1 MLHLV
6 VDCVVDCF
14 VIIYI
19 SEICSVA
26 NGASKKEVGRAK
38 EFIVKQLEE
47 EMGKS
52 MEMGTIHAGDFLVC
66 EFVFSYCCKPNLSA
80 FSYFY
85 DLLIEKSVNFFGFV
99 STSMWL

>member
-6 VDCVVDCF
+6 VDCVVECF

-19 SEICSVA
+19 SEIFSVE
-26 NGASKKEVGRAK
+26 NGDSKKEVGRAK

-66 EFVFSYCCKPNLSA
+66 EFVFSYCCKPNL
-80 FSYFY
+80 FSLF
-85 DLLIEKSVNFFGFV
+85 LFLRFVN
-99 STSMWL
+99 